1 MELERICLCGENEVS
16 PVGLGNTI
24 QEECLFQYTVAYIK
38 VWPMIEKVQDNKNW
52 QCMQCIMPQYCVIL
66 YSKSVYHSSVGI

>member
-24 QEECLFQYTVAYIK
+24 QEERFFQYTVAYIK

-52 QCMQCIMPQYCVIL
+52 QCITPQYCVIL
-66 YSKSVYHSSVGI
+66 YSKPVYHSSVGI